1 MKRRV
6 AVLAD
11 DMLQRH
17 LLQQALSSQG
27 HEVVLNA
34 APDRMQQLA
43 LQDCQP
49 DVWLVNL
56 VGNQSDSDELLD
68 YLFGLPAPVLIGEG
82 RAPEHSSD
90 EFIYWQRS
98 LSEKITSVSS
108 KRNVVA
114 AAVSSQQELPPQ
126 DAKKVGRLLLPEAL
140 ETTVAA
146 GGQPRAAR
154 QVWLLAGSLG
164 GPDAVKEFL
173 DVLPAGLP
181 IGFLY
186 AQHID
191 PAFEQSLPRV
201 VGRHSQWRVRNS
213 DTGEQVCEGDVVVVP
228 IENVLEFGP
237 TGKIILRERQWS
249 GLYSPSIEQV
259 MLNLAATY
267 AQRCGVIVFSGMGD
281 DGSQACEYVVQQG
294 APVWTQSEESCACPS
309 MPESVRKTGFSSY
322 TSSPRGLA
330 MALINHLLRA
340 QKLNQQEVTDV
351 RC

>member
-1 MKRRV
+1 VKRRV

-17 LLQQALSSQG
+17 LLQQALNSQG

-34 APDRMQQLA
+34 DPARMQQMV

-56 VGNQSDSDELLD
+56 NGSQADSDELLD
-68 YLFGLPAPVLIGEG
+68 YLFSLPAPVLIGEG

-90 EFIYWQRS
+90 DFTYWQRS
-98 LSEKITSVSS
+98 LSDKITSVSS
-108 KRNVVA
+108 KSSAVVA
-114 AAVSSQQELPPQ
+114 DDSFHPESLPA
-126 DAKKVGRLLLPEAL
+126 DCSKIRRLLLPEAL
-140 ETTVAA
+140 ETATAVD
-146 GGQPRAAR
+146 GQPRPAR
-154 QVWLLAGSLG
+154 KIWLLAGSLG

-191 PAFEQSLPRV
+191 PAFEHSLPRV
-201 VGRHSQWRVRNS
+201 VGRHSQWRVRNPDSS
-213 DTGEQVCEGDVVVVP
+213 DQVYEGDVVVVP
-228 IENVLEFGP
+228 IERVLEFC
-237 TGKIILRERQWS
+237 TAGKIVLRERQWS
-249 GLYSPSIEQV
+249 GLYSPSIDQV
-259 MLNLAATY
+259 MRNLAATY
-267 AQRCGVIVFSGMGD
+267 AQSCGVIIFSGMD
-281 DGSQACEYVVQQG
+281 EDGSQACEYVVQQG

-309 MPESVRKTGFSSY
+309 MPESARKTGFSSY
-322 TSSPRGLA
+322 SSSPRGLA

-340 QKLNQQEVTDV
+340 QKLNSTGDE
-351 RC
+351 